1 MILIMFNNME
11 GNGITLKLFL
21 YDVRTFHDVI
31 GLKLLEFPAC
41 FMSFVRF

>member
-21 YDVRTFHDVI
+21 YDVTTFQDDTSR
-31 GLKLLEFPAC
+31 KLLESLDC
-41 FMSFVRF
+41 RVRVFY